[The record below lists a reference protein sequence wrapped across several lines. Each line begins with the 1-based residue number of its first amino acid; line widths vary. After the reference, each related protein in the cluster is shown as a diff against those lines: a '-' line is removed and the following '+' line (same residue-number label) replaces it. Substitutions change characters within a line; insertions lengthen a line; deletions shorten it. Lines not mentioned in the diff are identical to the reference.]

1 MSGIYKNRDGG
12 GATMHEVWIVGA
24 KRTPIGD
31 LLGKLKDVSAVDL
44 GVTAV
49 TAALGQA
56 GVSPAEVQEL
66 ACGQIYK
73 AGAKGNPGR
82 QVQLKCGM
90 PVEGY
95 ACTIDQQCGSGMK
108 AFEIASQSI
117 MLGKSDVAVAVGI
130 ESMSQAPY
138 LLKGAREGYRM
149 GNGEVLDSML
159 YDGLVCAIMGYHM
172 GNTAENLAQKYN
184 ITRQEQDELALLSHQ
199 RAVKAIQGGFF
210 DAEIVPVTIETRKG
224 PVIVDRDEHPRAD
237 VTLEKLSAMK
247 PAFKKDGTVTA
258 GNASG
263 VNDGAAALV
272 LVSAEKGKAL
282 GLKPMAKLRST
293 ANFGVP
299 PEVMGIGPAYAVP
312 KAIALAGLTAADIGY
327 YEINEAF
334 AAQFLAV
341 NRELKLSMEQVNANG
356 SGIGLGHPVGC
367 TAARIIVSLIY
378 EMQRRDTR
386 FGLASLCVGGG
397 PAIGTVIEK
406 M

>member
-1 MSGIYKNRDGG
+1 MQ
-12 GATMHEVWIVGA
+12 EVWIVGA

-31 LLGKLKDVSAVDL
+31 FLGKLKDVSAVDL

-49 TAALGQA
+49 NAALEQA
-56 GVSPAEVQEL
+56 SIPAASIQEL

-73 AGAKGNPGR
+73 AGVKGNPGR
-82 QVQLKCGM
+82 QIQLKCGM

-108 AFEIASQSI
+108 AFEVVSQSI
-117 MLGKSDVAVAVGI
+117 MLGKSDIAVAVGI

-138 LLKGAREGYRM
+138 LLKGVREGYRM
-149 GNGEVLDSML
+149 GNGEIVDSML
-159 YDGLVCAIMGYHM
+159 HDGLICAMMGYHM
-172 GNTAENLAQKYN
+172 GMTAENLAQKYQVS
-184 ITRQEQDELALLSHQ
+184 RHEQDELSLLSHQ
-199 RAVKAIQGGFF
+199 RATRAIQSGIF

-224 PVIVDRDEHPRAD
+224 PVVVKQDEHPRAD
-237 VTLEKLSAMK
+237 VSLEKLAAMK

-282 GLKPMAKLRST
+282 GLTPLAKLRST
-293 ANFGVP
+293 ANYGVP
-299 PEVMGIGPAYAVP
+299 PEIMGIGPAYAVP
-312 KAIALAGLTAADIGY
+312 KAIELAGLTAADIGY

-341 NRELKLSMEQVNANG
+341 NRELKLDPAKVNANG

-378 EMQRRDTR
+378 EMQRRNVQ

>member
-1 MSGIYKNRDGG
+1 MN
-12 GATMHEVWIVGA
+12 EVWILGA

-31 LLGKLKDVSAVDL
+31 FLGKLKDVSAVEL

-49 TAALGQA
+49 NAALAQSGIF
-56 GVSPAEVQEL
+56 PAQVQEL
-66 ACGQIYK
+66 VCGQIYK

-82 QVQLKCGM
+82 QIQLKCGM
-90 PVEGY
+90 PIEGY
-95 ACTIDQQCGSGMK
+95 ACTVDQQCGSGMK

-117 MLGKSDVAVAVGI
+117 MLGKSEVAVAVGI

-149 GNGEVLDSML
+149 GNGEIIDSML
-159 YDGLVCAIMGYHM
+159 HDGLVCAMMGYHM
-172 GNTAENLAQKYN
+172 GNTAETLAKQYG
-184 ITRQEQDELALLSHQ
+184 ISRREQDELALLSHQ
-199 RAVKAIQGGFF
+199 RAIKAIHDGTF
-210 DAEIVPVTIETRKG
+210 DAEIAAVTLATRKG
-224 PVIVDRDEHPRAD
+224 PVTIDTDEHPRAD
-237 VTLEKLSAMK
+237 ITLEKLAAMK
-247 PAFKKDGTVTA
+247 PAFQKEGTVTA

-282 GLKPMAKLRST
+282 GAAPLAKLRST
-293 ANFGVP
+293 ANFGVA

-312 KAIALAGLTAADIGY
+312 KAISLAGLTAADIGY

-367 TAARIIVSLIY
+367 TAARIVVSLIY
-378 EMQRRDTR
+378 EMRRRNVR

>member
-1 MSGIYKNRDGG
+1 MQ
-12 GATMHEVWIVGA
+12 EVWIVGA

-31 LLGKLKDVSAVDL
+31 FLGKLKDVSAVDL

-49 TAALGQA
+49 NAALAQA
-56 GVSPAEVQEL
+56 AIAPAQVQEL

-82 QVQLKCGM
+82 QIQLKCGM

-95 ACTIDQQCGSGMK
+95 ACTVDQQCGSGMK
-108 AFEIASQSI
+108 AFEIVSQSI
-117 MLGKSDVAVAVGI
+117 MLGKSDIGVAVGI

-149 GNGEVLDSML
+149 GNGEIVDSML
-159 YDGLVCAIMGYHM
+159 YDGLVCAMMGYHM
-172 GNTAENLAQKYN
+172 GLTAENLAQQYQ
-184 ITRQEQDELALLSHQ
+184 IGRQEQDELALLSHQ
-199 RAVKAIQGGFF
+199 RAIRAIQDGTFG
-210 DAEIVPVTIETRKG
+210 AEIVPVTIETRKG
-224 PVIVDRDEHPRAD
+224 PVVIGQDEHPRAD
-237 VTLEKLSAMK
+237 VSLEKLAAMK

-272 LVSAEKGKAL
+272 MVSAQKGKEL
-282 GLKPMAKLRST
+282 GLKPLAKLRST
-293 ANFGVP
+293 ANYGVP
-299 PEVMGIGPAYAVP
+299 PEIMGIGPAYAIP
-312 KAIALAGLTAADIGY
+312 KAIALAGLTPDDIGY

-341 NRELKLSMEQVNANG
+341 NRELKLDLAKVNANG

-378 EMQRRDTR
+378 EMQRRNVQY
-386 FGLASLCVGGG
+386 GLASLCVGGG

>member
-1 MSGIYKNRDGG
+1 
-12 GATMHEVWIVGA
+12 MHGFLLTKEGLGMNEVWIVGA

-31 LLGKLKDVSAVDL
+31 FLGKLKDVSAVDL
-44 GVTAV
+44 GVIAV
-49 TAALGQA
+49 NAALEQS
-56 GVSPAEVQEL
+56 GVSAAKVQEL

-82 QVQLKCGM
+82 QIQLKSGM

-95 ACTIDQQCGSGMK
+95 AYTVDQQCGSGMK
-108 AFEIASQSI
+108 AFEIAGQSI

-130 ESMSQAPY
+130 ESMTQAPY
-138 LLKGAREGYRM
+138 LLKGAREGHRM
-149 GNGEVLDSML
+149 GDGEMLDSML
-159 YDGLVCAIMGYHM
+159 YDGLICAIMGYHM
-172 GNTAENLAQKYN
+172 GNTAENLAEKYN
-184 ITRQEQDELALLSHQ
+184 ISRQEQDELALLSHQ
-199 RAVKAIQGGFF
+199 RAVKAIQAGIFKE
-210 DAEIVPVTIETRKG
+210 EIAPVTIQSKKG
-224 PVIVDRDEHPRAD
+224 TSIVDTDEHPRAD
-237 VTLEKLSAMK
+237 VTPEKLAAMK

-272 LVSAEKGKAL
+272 LVSAAKGKSL
-282 GLKPMAKLRST
+282 GLKPLAKLKST
-293 ANFGVP
+293 ANFGVA
-299 PEVMGIGPAYAVP
+299 PEIMGMGPAYAIP

-334 AAQFLAV
+334 SAQFLAV
-341 NRELKLSMEQVNANG
+341 DRELKLDMSKVNLNG

-378 EMQRRDTR
+378 EMQRRDVR
-386 FGLASLCVGGG
+386 YGLASLCVGGG

>member
-1 MSGIYKNRDGG
+1 MN
-12 GATMHEVWIVGA
+12 EVWIIGA

-31 LLGKLKDVSAVDL
+31 FLGKLKDVSAVDL

-49 TAALGQA
+49 NAALAQA
-56 GVSPAEVQEL
+56 GVSPAQVQEL
-66 ACGQIYK
+66 ACGEIYK
-73 AGAKGNPGR
+73 AGNKGNPGR
-82 QVQLKCGM
+82 QIQLKCGM

-108 AFEIASQSI
+108 AFEVVSQSI
-117 MLGKSDVAVAVGI
+117 MLGKSDIAVAVGI
-130 ESMSQAPY
+130 ESMTQAPY
-138 LLKGAREGYRM
+138 ILKGAREGYRM
-149 GNGEVLDSML
+149 GNGEILDSML

-172 GNTAENLAQKYN
+172 GLTAENLAQKYN

-199 RAVKAIQGGFF
+199 RAVKAIQTGVFKG
-210 DAEIVPVTIETRKG
+210 EIVPVQIETRKG
-224 PVIVDRDEHPRAD
+224 TVTVDTDEHPRAD
-237 VTLEKLSAMK
+237 VTMEKLAAMK

-282 GLKPMAKLRST
+282 GVKPLAKLRST
-293 ANFGVP
+293 ANFGVA
-299 PEVMGIGPAYAVP
+299 PEVMGIGPAFAIP
-312 KAIALAGLTAADIGY
+312 KAIELAGLTAADIGY

-341 NRELKLSMEQVNANG
+341 NRELKLSMDQVNANG
-356 SGIGLGHPVGC
+356 SGIALGHPVGC

-378 EMQRRDTR
+378 EMQRRNVR

>member
-1 MSGIYKNRDGG
+1 
-12 GATMHEVWIVGA
+12 MHEVWIIGA

-31 LLGKLKDVSAVDL
+31 FLGKLKDVSAVDL

-49 TAALGQA
+49 NAALEQA
-56 GVSPAEVQEL
+56 GVSPSQVQEL

-108 AFEIASQSI
+108 AFEIAGQSI
-117 MLGKSDVAVAVGI
+117 MLGKSDIAVAVGI
-130 ESMSQAPY
+130 ESMTQAPY

-149 GNGEVLDSML
+149 GNGEILDSML

-172 GNTAENLAQKYN
+172 GNTAENLAQKYY

-199 RAVKAIQGGFF
+199 RAVKAIQAGTFK
-210 DAEIVPVTIETRKG
+210 AEIVPVAIETRKG
-224 PVIVDRDEHPRAD
+224 KVIVDTDEHPRAD
-237 VTLEKLSAMK
+237 ITMEKLTAMK

-272 LVSAEKGKAL
+272 LVSAEKGKEL
-282 GLKPMAKLRST
+282 GVKPLAKLRST
-293 ANFGVP
+293 ANFGVA
-299 PEVMGIGPAYAVP
+299 PEIMGIGPAFAVP

-341 NRELKLSMEQVNANG
+341 NRELKLSMDQVNGNG

-378 EMQRRDTR
+378 EMQRREVR

>member
-1 MSGIYKNRDGG
+1 MQ
-12 GATMHEVWIVGA
+12 EVWIVGA

-31 LLGKLKDVSAVDL
+31 FMGKLKDVSAVEL
-44 GVTAV
+44 GVVAV
-49 TAALGQA
+49 NAALEQA
-56 GVSPAEVQEL
+56 GVAAAAVQEL
-66 ACGQIYK
+66 VCGQIYK

-82 QVQLKCGM
+82 QIQLKCGM

-95 ACTIDQQCGSGMK
+95 ACTVDQQCGSGMK

-117 MLGKSDVAVAVGI
+117 MLGKSEIAVAVGI
-130 ESMSQAPY
+130 ESMTQAPY
-138 LLKGAREGYRM
+138 LLKGAREGHRM
-149 GNGEVLDSML
+149 GNGEMLDSML
-159 YDGLVCAIMGYHM
+159 HDGLICAMMGYHM

-184 ITRQEQDELALLSHQ
+184 ISRQEQDELSLMSHQ
-199 RAVKAIQGGFF
+199 RAIKAIQAGVFKE
-210 DAEIVPVTIETRKG
+210 EIAPVTIQSRKG
-224 PVIVDRDEHPRAD
+224 PVTVDTDEHPRAD
-237 VTLEKLSAMK
+237 VSLEKLAAMK

-299 PEVMGIGPAYAVP
+299 PEVMGIGPAYAIP
-312 KAIALAGLTAADIGY
+312 KAIALAGLTAEDIGY

-341 NRELKLSMEQVNANG
+341 NRELNLSMDKVNANG

-378 EMQRRDTR
+378 EMQRRNVR
-386 FGLASLCVGGG
+386 YGLASLCVGGG

>member
-1 MSGIYKNRDGG
+1 MQ
-12 GATMHEVWIVGA
+12 EVWIVGA

-31 LLGKLKDVSAVDL
+31 FLGKLKDVSAVDL

-49 TAALGQA
+49 NAALEQS
-56 GVSPAEVQEL
+56 GVSSSQVQEL

-82 QVQLKCGM
+82 QIQLKCGM

-108 AFEIASQSI
+108 AFEIVSQSI
-117 MLGKSDVAVAVGI
+117 MLGKIDMAVAVGI

-149 GNGEVLDSML
+149 GNAEMLDSML

-172 GNTAENLAQKYN
+172 GNTAENLAQKYD

-199 RAVKAIQGGFF
+199 RAIKAIQTGVFKG
-210 DAEIVPVTIETRKG
+210 EIVPVKIETRKG
-224 PVIVDRDEHPRAD
+224 IVTVDTDEHPRAD
-237 VTLEKLSAMK
+237 ISMEKLAAMK

-282 GLKPMAKLRST
+282 RLKPLAKLRST
-293 ANFGVP
+293 ANFGVA
-299 PEVMGIGPAYAVP
+299 PEVMGIGPAFAIP

-341 NRELKLSMEQVNANG
+341 NRELKLSMDQVNANG

-378 EMQRRDTR
+378 EMQRRDVR